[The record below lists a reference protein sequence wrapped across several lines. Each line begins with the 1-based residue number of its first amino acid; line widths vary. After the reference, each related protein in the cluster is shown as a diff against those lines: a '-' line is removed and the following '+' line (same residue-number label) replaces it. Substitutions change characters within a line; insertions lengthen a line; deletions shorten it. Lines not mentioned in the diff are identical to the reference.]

1 MFKNRIKTKF
11 AIFIPWR
18 CKCFFQWPFLQ
29 YSSLF
34 GIFLLL
40 YNTGGCFEPDPIMYF
55 EWLMMSSSLLIM
67 CHVLKADFHLATESR
82 PYYKLG
88 SPSMCSTAVAQGYMF
103 LLHSCNWKKFNYL
116 NFFFSRWWMMA
127 FAIKLQLQLISQ
139 SGTETSEFGVRQS
152 WKEKKNKE
160 TREKTSEFVAELSKI
175 EEKDKIM
182 ENSYATVQIK
192 LVLSLQRSLLRLAN

>member
-1 MFKNRIKTKF
+1 
-11 AIFIPWR
+11 
-18 CKCFFQWPFLQ
+18 
-29 YSSLF
+29 
-34 GIFLLL
+34 
-40 YNTGGCFEPDPIMYF
+40 
-55 EWLMMSSSLLIM
+55 
-67 CHVLKADFHLATESR
+67 
-82 PYYKLG
+82 
-88 SPSMCSTAVAQGYMF
+88 
-103 LLHSCNWKKFNYL
+103 
-116 NFFFSRWWMMA
+116 MA

-139 SGTETSEFGVRQS
+139 SGTETSEFAVRQS